1 MFMIFLR
8 YFPNILKNR
17 ENLIKIGRPGDCMNF
32 RETPGKIGRVG
43 MSAES
48 HYAICSHS
56 EDNLHIKIV
65 KYLKNKA
72 S

>member
-43 MSAES
+43 MSGTQTSFLSPHLEIGERRKS
-48 HYAICSHS
+48 C
-56 EDNLHIKIV
+56 LG
-65 KYLKNKA
+65 L
-72 S
+72 